1 MCRPATCPAC
11 SKATWKGCGQHVD
24 QVMRGV
30 PKNERCRCTPAQRAA
45 AQPPSLMARIFGRG

>member
-45 AQPPSLMARIFGRG
+45 AQPPSLLSRIFGRG